1 MKFFI
6 KAFLIVITLTI
17 VLTDAPN
24 LKENCDNPCTACQRA
39 AYQLKFQQKADCGGS
54 RCKNTC
60 QKVRDM
66 WFTAPDKVFQA
77 FEKDMF
83 GKCEICFRAGFCSI
97 TECKGQED
105 LELQYINEVVNRSHF
120 TSKKTEVLPPQALAN
135 FHKDL
140 QFYDPSAL
148 HEMDRDLDE
157 AKAKISKTIE
167 ESVSG
172 NAEKAIKEV
181 KALMDKLFNGDAT
194 FSGEAVKEGEKKEDK
209 KDKNESLQDYVKASK
224 QLVENVKK
232 LVDLAAEAKEKDQKD
247 KSNELVESTL
257 KELKS
262 KIAENKKIAK
272 LAEQDKEIKKAVDN
286 VTEELKELKRKLKR
300 V

>member
-1 MKFFI
+1 M
-6 KAFLIVITLTI
+6 
-17 VLTDAPN
+17 
-24 LKENCDNPCTACQRA
+24 
-39 AYQLKFQQKADCGGS
+39 
-54 RCKNTC
+54 
-60 QKVRDM
+60 
-66 WFTAPDKVFQA
+66 
-77 FEKDMF
+77 
-83 GKCEICFRAGFCSI
+83 
-97 TECKGQED
+97 
-105 LELQYINEVVNRSHF
+105 ELQYINEVVNRSHF

-181 KALMDKLFNGDAT
+181 KDLMDKLFNGDAT

>member
-1 MKFFI
+1 MKFI
-6 KAFLIVITLTI
+6 LKAFLLSIIVTMII
-17 VLTDAPN
+17 SDAPN
-24 LKENCDNPCTACQRA
+24 LKENCDNPCTVCQRA
-39 AYQLKFQQKADCGGS
+39 VYQLKFQQKADCGGS

-60 QKVRDM
+60 HKVRDM

-97 TECKGQED
+97 TECKGQEE
-105 LELQYINEVVNRSHF
+105 LELQLINEVVNRSHF
-120 TSKKTEVLPPQALAN
+120 TSKKTEVLPPQGLAN

-140 QFYDPSAL
+140 HLYDPSAL
-148 HEMDRDLDE
+148 HEMDRDLDD

-167 ESVSG
+167 DSVSG

-181 KALMDKLFNGDAT
+181 KDLMEKLFNGDAT
-194 FSGEAVKEGEKKEDK
+194 FSGEAVKSIEKKDEPKNK
-209 KDKNESLQDYVKASK
+209 KETLEDYVKASK
-224 QLVENVKK
+224 QLVQNVKK

-247 KSNELVESTL
+247 KSNELIESTL

-262 KIAENKKIAK
+262 KIAENKKISK
-272 LAEQDKEIKKAVDN
+272 LSEQDKEIKKAVDD